1 MPNAAS
7 RTCLHHFVNVLLW
20 LLIFSI
26 GGGVA
31 TLQAQEARRI
41 LVLGDSLSAAFGLS
55 SEQGWP
61 ALLDQQLKSEPKTRH
76 WEVVNA
82 SVSGETTAGGSARIE
97 QAINAHA
104 PDIVAIELGA
114 NDGLRGL
121 PLDQAERHLA
131 RIITLSQTANA
142 KVLLIGMRIPPNYGP
157 EYTAEFEAMFAR
169 FTTFVEQSGIG
180 PVAVNQWEL
189 TYINS
194 FPQDEYWQT
203 PADWSQILPGLFG
216 SLFPTDGLGMLLVHR
231 GPSGVT
237 KLSRNAGDCTSRPG
251 PDGGGT
257 TRRIVCSSR

>member
-41 LVLGDSLSAAFGLS
+41 LVLGDSLSAAYGLS

-61 ALLDQQLKSEPKTRH
+61 ALLNQQLKSEPETRH

-97 QAINAHA
+97 QAISAHA
-104 PDIVAIELGA
+104 PDIVAVELGA

-131 RIITLSQTANA
+131 RIITLSQAANA

-169 FTTFVEQSGIG
+169 LADTHGTAFLPFLMAPIATDREAFQADNLHPTAAAQPLLMQHV
-180 PVAVNQWEL
+180 L
-189 TYINS
+189 TALE
-194 FPQDEYWQT
+194 P
-203 PADWSQILPGLFG
+203 
-216 SLFPTDGLGMLLVHR
+216 LL
-231 GPSGVT
+231 
-237 KLSRNAGDCTSRPG
+237 
-251 PDGGGT
+251 
-257 TRRIVCSSR
+257 

>member
-7 RTCLHHFVNVLLW
+7 RSCLHHFVNALLW

-41 LVLGDSLSAAFGLS
+41 LVLGDSLSAAYGLS

-61 ALLDQQLKSEPKTRH
+61 ALLNQQLKSEPETRH

-97 QAINAHA
+97 QAISAHA
-104 PDIVAIELGA
+104 PDIVAVELGA

-131 RIITLSQTANA
+131 RIITLSQAANA

-169 FTTFVEQSGIG
+169 LADTHGTAFLPFLMAPIATDREAFQADNLHPTAAAQPLLMQHV
-180 PVAVNQWEL
+180 L
-189 TYINS
+189 TALE
-194 FPQDEYWQT
+194 P
-203 PADWSQILPGLFG
+203 
-216 SLFPTDGLGMLLVHR
+216 LL
-231 GPSGVT
+231 
-237 KLSRNAGDCTSRPG
+237 
-251 PDGGGT
+251 
-257 TRRIVCSSR
+257 

>member
-7 RTCLHHFVNVLLW
+7 RSCLHHFVNALLW

-41 LVLGDSLSAAFGLS
+41 LVLGDSLSAAYGLS

-61 ALLDQQLKSEPKTRH
+61 ALLNQQLKSEPETRH

-97 QAINAHA
+97 QAISAHA
-104 PDIVAIELGA
+104 PDIVAVELGA

-169 FTTFVEQSGIG
+169 LADTHGTAFLPFLMAPIATDREAFQADNLHPTAAAQPLLMQHV
-180 PVAVNQWEL
+180 L
-189 TYINS
+189 TALE
-194 FPQDEYWQT
+194 P
-203 PADWSQILPGLFG
+203 
-216 SLFPTDGLGMLLVHR
+216 LL
-231 GPSGVT
+231 
-237 KLSRNAGDCTSRPG
+237 
-251 PDGGGT
+251 
-257 TRRIVCSSR
+257 

>member
-7 RTCLHHFVNVLLW
+7 RTCLHHFVNALLW
-20 LLIFSI
+20 LLVFSI

-31 TLQAQEARRI
+31 TLQAQETRRI
-41 LVLGDSLSAAFGLS
+41 LVLGDSLSAAYGLS

-169 FTTFVEQSGIG
+169 
-180 PVAVNQWEL
+180 L
-189 TYINS
+189 
-194 FPQDEYWQT
+194 
-203 PADWSQILPGLFG
+203 ADTHGTAFLPFLMAPIATDREAFQADN
-216 SLFPTDGLGMLLVHR
+216 LHPTAAAQPLLMQHVLAALK
-231 GPSGVT
+231 P
-237 KLSRNAGDCTSRPG
+237 LL
-251 PDGGGT
+251 
-257 TRRIVCSSR
+257 

>member
-61 ALLDQQLKSEPKTRH
+61 ALLNQQLKSEPETRH

-97 QAINAHA
+97 QAISAHA
-104 PDIVAIELGA
+104 PDIVAVELGA

-131 RIITLSQTANA
+131 RIITLSQAANA

-169 FTTFVEQSGIG
+169 
-180 PVAVNQWEL
+180 L
-189 TYINS
+189 
-194 FPQDEYWQT
+194 
-203 PADWSQILPGLFG
+203 ADTHGTAFLPFLMAPIATDREAFQADN
-216 SLFPTDGLGMLLVHR
+216 LHPTAAAQPLLMQHVLAALK
-231 GPSGVT
+231 P
-237 KLSRNAGDCTSRPG
+237 LL
-251 PDGGGT
+251 
-257 TRRIVCSSR
+257 

>member
-1 MPNAAS
+1 MSNAAS
-7 RTCLHHFVNVLLW
+7 RTCLHHFVNALLW

-31 TLQAQEARRI
+31 TLQAQETRRI
-41 LVLGDSLSAAFGLS
+41 LVLGDSLSAAYGLS

-61 ALLDQQLKSEPKTRH
+61 ALLDQQLKSVPETRH
-76 WEVVNA
+76 WDVVNA

-131 RIITLSQTANA
+131 RIITLSQAANA

-157 EYTAEFEAMFAR
+157 EYTAEFEAMFTRLADTHGTAFLPFLMAPIATDR
-169 FTTFVEQSGIG
+169 EAFQADNLHPTAAAQPLLMQHV
-180 PVAVNQWEL
+180 L
-189 TYINS
+189 TALK
-194 FPQDEYWQT
+194 P
-203 PADWSQILPGLFG
+203 
-216 SLFPTDGLGMLLVHR
+216 LL
-231 GPSGVT
+231 
-237 KLSRNAGDCTSRPG
+237 
-251 PDGGGT
+251 
-257 TRRIVCSSR
+257 

>member
-7 RTCLHHFVNVLLW
+7 RSCLHHFVNALLW

-169 FTTFVEQSGIG
+169 LAGTHRTAFLPFLMAPIATDREAFQ
-180 PVAVNQWEL
+180 
-189 TYINS
+189 
-194 FPQDEYWQT
+194 
-203 PADWSQILPGLFG
+203 ADNLH
-216 SLFPTDGLGMLLVHR
+216 PTAAAQPLLMQHVLAALK
-231 GPSGVT
+231 P
-237 KLSRNAGDCTSRPG
+237 LL
-251 PDGGGT
+251 
-257 TRRIVCSSR
+257 

>member
-7 RTCLHHFVNVLLW
+7 RSCLHHFVNALLW

-31 TLQAQEARRI
+31 TLQAQETRRI
-41 LVLGDSLSAAFGLS
+41 LVLGDSLSAAYGLS

-61 ALLDQQLKSEPKTRH
+61 ALLDQQLKSEPETRH

-97 QAINAHA
+97 QALSAHA
-104 PDIVAIELGA
+104 PDIVAVELGA

-131 RIITLSQTANA
+131 RIITLSQAANA
-142 KVLLIGMRIPPNYGP
+142 KILLIGMRIPPNYGP

-169 FTTFVEQSGIG
+169 LADTHGTAFLPFLMAPIATDREAFQADNLHPTAAAQPLLMQHV
-180 PVAVNQWEL
+180 L
-189 TYINS
+189 TALK
-194 FPQDEYWQT
+194 P
-203 PADWSQILPGLFG
+203 
-216 SLFPTDGLGMLLVHR
+216 LL
-231 GPSGVT
+231 
-237 KLSRNAGDCTSRPG
+237 
-251 PDGGGT
+251 
-257 TRRIVCSSR
+257 

>member
-41 LVLGDSLSAAFGLS
+41 LVLGDSLSAAYGLS

-61 ALLDQQLKSEPKTRH
+61 ALLNQQLKSEPETRH

-169 FTTFVEQSGIG
+169 
-180 PVAVNQWEL
+180 L
-189 TYINS
+189 
-194 FPQDEYWQT
+194 
-203 PADWSQILPGLFG
+203 ADTHGTAFLPFLMAPIATDREAFQADN
-216 SLFPTDGLGMLLVHR
+216 LHPTAAAQPLLMQHVLAALK
-231 GPSGVT
+231 P
-237 KLSRNAGDCTSRPG
+237 LL
-251 PDGGGT
+251 
-257 TRRIVCSSR
+257 